1 MNAVAHAEPTTT
13 NESALLQAV
22 CYRCRYV
29 GLAAGTS
36 KCPLCTF
43 PLILEA
49 VEVDDT
55 PDVEQIFERQ
65 AVNVG
70 APPLPGVDGTPREAQ
85 LRAEARRKRISESRP
100 AITLPPPRKIERCG
114 TGTAV
119 PPPRFLRAR
128 VAMAL
133 AGAVVAG
140 LVAAVAIH

>member
-1 MNAVAHAEPTTT
+1 MNAVAHAEPMTR
-13 NESALLQAV
+13 NETAMLQAV

-29 GLAAGTS
+29 GLAAGAS

-49 VEVDDT
+49 AEVDDT
-55 PDVEQIFERQ
+55 PSVQQIFERQ
-65 AVNVG
+65 AVNEG

-85 LRAEARRKRISESRP
+85 LRAGARRKRISESRP
-100 AITLPPPRKIERCG
+100 AITLPPPHRLERHG
-114 TGTAV
+114 TGTAL
-119 PPPRFLRAR
+119 PTPRFLRAR

-133 AGAVVAG
+133 AGAVLAG